1 MATLYEFV
9 NTTHADGSVSASLQP
24 AAHTYYQN
32 KNQLPSATNNH
43 GKLAHVHSEGAMYFA
58 HNDGWQKLVSENVSE
73 TTMAGTLTVDGALTV
88 DAPVTVKSVLNASSG
103 TLKINDQTE
112 ISGRLEVDGPM
123 KCDNVTV
130 ATYPR
135 PSERSLIRSRIDG
148 LNFYFLTN
156 VNECV
161 RLMYSGQNWIVTSA
175 YNQSTQNITGED
187 VFVTRLQGTDLETV
201 VINTPLTLTLSMTLS
216 GFYWYSHYYWY
227 WAQYHSSSYFRTY
240 YYTPYSIKQDHWF
253 YVLDKDGTPLTADE
267 ITTNSDSDLAIHDFT
282 ITQDLLD
289 NPGYYV
295 ENYSWLADVYSQ
307 FLPSISLGLNNL
319 GLGDNPTLSFTL
331 TDGALAT
338 LSFQVETDVTDAR
351 ILGIGSGSYLWPY
364 EIQIKIEEYLSSGG
378 VAIVPGYQGISS
390 SGEITT
396 IGRGGSD
403 ATAVVI
409 AKIFDTDSCEI
420 YTDVD
425 GVYSTDPNKI
435 PVAKKIDKIS
445 YEEML
450 ELSSLGAKVMQSSAV
465 QTAMIYEIPLQVRST
480 FTNRQGTKIFN
491 KENLNYSKAV
501 TGVAYS
507 KDDAKITLQD
517 VEDKPGVAA
526 EVFEPLGK
534 NQINI
539 DMVIQNV
546 SSDGKT
552 TDITFTVKRDDLEKS
567 LEILKKNNKIKY
579 KNLSYKNNVSKISI
593 VGAGM
598 VTTPGVTHK
607 MFRALA
613 DEKINILAISTS
625 EIKISV
631 IIDENLT
638 VKAAKKLHSIFYLD

>member
-1 MATLYEFV
+1 MTKKVLKFGGTSVGSTERIL
-9 NTTHADGSVSASLQP
+9 HAAKIIQKEVDQGNKIIVVVSA
-24 AAHTYYQN
+24 
-32 KNQLPSATNNH
+32 
-43 GKLAHVHSEGAMYFA
+43 
-58 HNDGWQKLVSENVSE
+58 
-73 TTMAGTLTVDGALTV
+73 MAGKTNELISLSKSLSKNFIKRELDVLLSTGEQASCALISGALN
-88 DAPVTVKSVLNASSG
+88 DIGVKAQSFMNWQIPIL
-103 TLKINDQTE
+103 TE
-112 ISGRLEVDGPM
+112 GDH
-123 KCDNVTV
+123 NN
-130 ATYPR
+130 
-135 PSERSLIRSRIDG
+135 SRI
-148 LNFYFLTN
+148 
-156 VNECV
+156 
-161 RLMYSGQNWIVTSA
+161 I
-175 YNQSTQNITGED
+175 NI
-187 VFVTRLQGTDLETV
+187 
-201 VINTPLTLTLSMTLS
+201 S
-216 GFYWYSHYYWY
+216 
-227 WAQYHSSSYFRTY
+227 
-240 YYTPYSIKQDHWF
+240 K
-253 YVLDKDGTPLTADE
+253 
-267 ITTNSDSDLAIHDFT
+267 
-282 ITQDLLD
+282 
-289 NPGYYV
+289 
-295 ENYSWLADVYSQ
+295 
-307 FLPSISLGLNNL
+307 
-319 GLGDNPTLSFTL
+319 
-331 TDGALAT
+331 
-338 LSFQVETDVTDAR
+338 
-351 ILGIGSGSYLWPY
+351 
-364 EIQIKIEEYLSSGG
+364 IKIDEYLSTGG

-390 SGEITT
+390 TGEITT